1 MHPHEL
7 HKIWKTQENK
17 MTNEQIN
24 AAIAEVCGWKA
35 VSVDGDSGFY
45 RGFDNGAELR
55 PDLPDY
61 VNDLNAMHEAEK
73 ILIQKQRDEY
83 RYWLCSDIFSTARE
97 RAEIFL
103 LVQRKRE
110 ESK

>member
-7 HKIWKTQENK
+7 HKIWKTQKNK
-17 MTNEQIN
+17 MTDDQIN

-61 VNDLNAMHEAEK
+61 VNDLNAMHEAEQ
-73 ILIQKQRDEY
+73 ILKRMGPEY
-83 RYWLCSDIFSTARE
+83 ARNLLDIVSRSAG
-97 RAEIFL
+97 IG
-103 LVQRKRE
+103 V
-110 ESK
+110 